1 VVVCGSLRKLDDF
14 DYSPPMTIR
23 IGLPAIL
30 VYEDYLLANSQTF
43 VRSQAE
49 SFERFT
55 PYYVGARHIP
65 HGLSLPA
72 DRCLILNRG
81 NLAGGVREVLF
92 RFAGIAPGL
101 VRKLRKLHPVLVHAH
116 FGPDGLNGVTL
127 ARALKVPLIVTHHG
141 YDVTTKAEFPIS
153 RWHKRYLRRRPF
165 LQRNANL
172 FLAVSHYIKGRL
184 VEQGFPEARVRV
196 HYVGVDTAKFKP
208 TAPEEREQVVL
219 FVGRLVENKGCSFL
233 LRAMH
238 RVRQQCPNAR
248 LAIIGD
254 GPLRQQLEAE
264 AAVLVSE
271 GCSFLGEQAPDAV
284 RYWMG
289 RARVLCVPCVTSK
302 TGVSEAFGLVFIE
315 AQAMGLPVV
324 SFANGGVPE
333 AVADNETGFL
343 SPAEDV
349 EHLAASVVRLLQDS
363 SLWNRFSQAGVD
375 RVRTRFDL
383 SAQSNELEKLYDQVV
398 AEYGKQSESSAPLPV
413 GSGASANSI

>member
-1 VVVCGSLRKLDDF
+1 MPDDSQYF
-14 DYSPPMTIR
+14 PPMTIR
-23 IGLPAIL
+23 TGLPAVA

-49 SFERFT
+49 SLERFT

-65 HGLSLPA
+65 HGLTLPE

-92 RFAGIAPGL
+92 RFGGIAPGL
-101 VRKLRKLHPVLVHAH
+101 MRKLRQLQPVLVHAH

-153 RWHKRYLRRRPF
+153 RWHKRYLRKRPF

-172 FLAVSHYIKGRL
+172 FLAVSQYIKGRL
-184 VEQGFPEARVRV
+184 VEQGFPESRVHV

-208 TAPEEREQVVL
+208 TAPHERDQVVL

-238 RVRQQCPNAR
+238 RVKQLCPNTR

-254 GPLRQQLEAE
+254 GPLRQELEAE
-264 AAVLVSE
+264 AAVLMPE

-284 RYWMG
+284 RHWMG
-289 RARVLCVPCVTSK
+289 RARVFCVPCITSR

-333 AVADNETGFL
+333 AVADHETGFL

-349 EHLAASVVRLLQDS
+349 EHLAGSLVRLLQDS
-363 SLWNRFSQAGVD
+363 SLWNRFSEAGVD

-398 AEYGKQSESSAPLPV
+398 AEYGKQSEASAPLPV
-413 GSGASANSI
+413 GRGASANSI

>member
-1 VVVCGSLRKLDDF
+1 MVCGSPHMPDDSHYF
-14 DYSPPMTIR
+14 PPMTIR
-23 IGLPAIL
+23 TGLPAIA

-49 SFERFT
+49 SLERFT

-65 HGLSLPA
+65 HGLTLPE

-92 RFAGIAPGL
+92 RFGGIAPGL
-101 VRKLRKLHPVLVHAH
+101 MRKLRQLQPVLVHAH

-153 RWHKRYLRRRPF
+153 RWHKRYLRKRPF

-172 FLAVSHYIKGRL
+172 FLAVSQYIKGRL
-184 VEQGFPEARVRV
+184 VEQGFPESKVRV

-208 TAPEEREQVVL
+208 TPPHERDQVVL

-238 RVRQQCPNAR
+238 RVKQQCPNTR

-264 AAVLVSE
+264 AAVLLPE

-284 RYWMG
+284 RHWMG
-289 RARVLCVPCVTSK
+289 RARVFCVPCVTSR

-315 AQAMGLPVV
+315 AQAMGLPVA

-333 AVADNETGFL
+333 AVADHETGFL

-349 EHLAASVVRLLQDS
+349 EHLAGSLVRLLQDS
-363 SLWNRFSQAGVD
+363 SLWNRFSEAGVD

-413 GSGASANSI
+413 GRGASANSI